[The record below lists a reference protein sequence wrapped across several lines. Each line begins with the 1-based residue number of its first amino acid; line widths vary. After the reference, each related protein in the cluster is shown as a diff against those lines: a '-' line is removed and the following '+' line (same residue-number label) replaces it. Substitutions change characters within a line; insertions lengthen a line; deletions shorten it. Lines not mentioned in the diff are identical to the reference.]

1 GATGS
6 TFALGQAQVGQEVRV
21 VIGYV
26 DDFGAA
32 ESASSNILGP
42 VANVNDAPT
51 GALLISDTTPDQ
63 GQVLTALTGGIA
75 DLDGLGTFSF
85 QWQQGVGTSF
95 TDINGATAATFTPG
109 AAQVNLQLRV
119 IVRYIDGFGTLE
131 SVTSA
136 ATAAVVVQ
144 GVVLQGNALANTL
157 TGTAG
162 NDVLFGLGGNDTL
175 NGLAGMDQLFG
186 GTGNDILNGGDDN
199 DVLNGEDGNDTLNG
213 GLGADAMNGG
223 AGNDTFVVD
232 NVGDVVT
239 EALGGGTDLVQTSL
253 TNYLL
258 GANVE
263 NLTYTGAGNF
273 TGTGNALANTITGGV
288 GNDFLNGGAGADR
301 MLGGAGNDTYVVDAA
316 LDVVVEVAG
325 GGTDTVQT
333 SLASYTLGTDVEN
346 LTYTGVGN
354 FVGNGNGLNNVI
366 TGGVGNDTLNGGGGN
381 DILTGNGGNDT
392 LNGDA
397 GNDQLFGGIGTDTLN
412 GGTGDDSLDGGDGA
426 DVLNG
431 GTGNDT
437 LLGGDGNDTLLGGS
451 GNDFIDGG
459 AGDDTV
465 TGGAG
470 NDIMVASSG
479 NDIFMFAAG
488 FGTDQIIGFDA
499 NAVGGQD
506 LLDISAFGVTAATF
520 AGSVIITDVGA
531 DTLISSAG
539 IADSIRLVGVADAT
553 TVTAADFILAT

>member
-1 GATGS
+1 MGHFIVQRT
-6 TFALGQAQVGQEVRV
+6 QAVGQGGV
-21 VIGYV
+21 
-26 DDFGAA
+26 
-32 ESASSNILGP
+32 
-42 VANVNDAPT
+42 
-51 GALLISDTTPDQ
+51 LL
-63 GQVLTALTGGIA
+63 
-75 DLDGLGTFSF
+75 
-85 QWQQGVGTSF
+85 
-95 TDINGATAATFTPG
+95 
-109 AAQVNLQLRV
+109 
-119 IVRYIDGFGTLE
+119 
-131 SVTSA
+131 
-136 ATAAVVVQ
+136 
-144 GVVLQGNALANTL
+144 
-157 TGTAG
+157 
-162 NDVLFGLGGNDTL
+162 
-175 NGLAGMDQLFG
+175 
-186 GTGNDILNGGDDN
+186 
-199 DVLNGEDGNDTLNG
+199 
-213 GLGADAMNGG
+213 
-223 AGNDTFVVD
+223 
-232 NVGDVVT
+232 
-239 EALGGGTDLVQTSL
+239 
-253 TNYLL
+253 
-258 GANVE
+258 
-263 NLTYTGAGNF
+263 
-273 TGTGNALANTITGGV
+273 GGV
-288 GNDFLNGGAGADR
+288 GELRFDFLQVIVLALQDAQLDFGDFLNDGAGADR

-437 LLGGDGNDTLLGGS
+437 LLGGDGNDTLLGGT

-459 AGDDTV
+459 TGNNTV

-470 NDIMVASSG
+470 NDVMVASSG
-479 NDIFMFAAG
+479 NDIFMFSAG
-488 FGTDQIIGFDA
+488 FGADQIIGFDA

-520 AGSVIITDVGA
+520 AGNVIITDVGA

-553 TVTAADFILAT
+553 TITAADFILAT